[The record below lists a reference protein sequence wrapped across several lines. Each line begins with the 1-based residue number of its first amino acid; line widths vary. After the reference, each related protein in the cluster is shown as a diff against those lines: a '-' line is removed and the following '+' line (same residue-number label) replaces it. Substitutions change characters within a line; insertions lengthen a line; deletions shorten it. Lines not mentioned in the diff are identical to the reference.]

1 MGVHLLS
8 CLFSLFRKLGR
19 SLLPVPEPGRRGSG
33 LRFPAVGLFPVMVVL
48 LGGCEPIGPAHL
60 QHDQLAYSRALGE
73 VQKRE
78 MLLNIV
84 RLRYGEPPAF
94 LDTTQVI
101 AGYNFSRSF
110 SGGYYGYPAS
120 AVSNYLF
127 GSGTLS
133 QAENPTITYQPLT
146 GEQYAENVVRPIS
159 PTAIMPLSLGGMAI
173 DTLLRLTAQSIDGLS
188 NVRGVGP
195 FGGGSVRFYLL
206 LHDLRQLQLAGAMTV
221 RISTDDPASSSSGKG
236 SKQGGSSGQGSGT
249 SNSGSGSSGGSGE
262 HIYLVLTTT
271 ADSNLQAIQGEV
283 RRLLHLDPNTAEAE
297 IVYGPYPKKQ
307 GQIAILTRSMLAM
320 LTQLS
325 YEMEVP
331 EKDVRSGRT
340 LPTIGQVGIE
350 SRPEVAIHSGKN
362 PPPESYVSVFYKKCW
377 YWISDTD
384 FRSKEAFTM
393 VQVLSTL
400 AATSHSGGAVVTIP
414 AG

>member
-1 MGVHLLS
+1 M
-8 CLFSLFRKLGR
+8 GR
-19 SLLPVPEPGRRGSG
+19 SLPSLGGTERHGNGGRYLVTALLPAG
-33 LRFPAVGLFPVMVVL
+33 FLF
-48 LGGCEPIGPAHL
+48 LGGCQPIGPAHL

-221 RISTDDPASSSSGKG
+221 RIATDDASLSSGKAG
-236 SKQGGSSGQGSGT
+236 KQGAGGSQGNNGG
-249 SNSGSGSSGGSGE
+249 NGGASGSSASSGE
-262 HIYLVLTTT
+262 HIYLVLTAT

-283 RRLLHLDPNTAEAE
+283 RRLLHLDANAAEAE
-297 IVYGPYPKKQ
+297 IVYGPYPKKE

-362 PPPESYVSVFYKKCW
+362 APDGSYVSVYYKKCW

>member
-1 MGVHLLS
+1 
-8 CLFSLFRKLGR
+8 
-19 SLLPVPEPGRRGSG
+19 
-33 LRFPAVGLFPVMVVL
+33 
-48 LGGCEPIGPAHL
+48 
-60 QHDQLAYSRALGE
+60 
-73 VQKRE
+73 

-101 AGYNFSRSF
+101 AGYNFSRSV

-127 GSGTLS
+127 GTGTLS

-221 RISTDDPASSSSGKG
+221 RISTDDPAVSGKG
-236 SKQGGSSGQGSGT
+236 GKSGASSATGQGNGNAGSGNGGGGSGNT
-249 SNSGSGSSGGSGE
+249 SGE

-283 RRLLHLDPNTAEAE
+283 RRLLHLEPNTAEAE

-350 SRPEVAIHSGKN
+350 SRPEVAIHSGRN
-362 PPPESYVSVFYKKCW
+362 EPGESY
-377 YWISDTD
+377 
-384 FRSKEAFTM
+384 
-393 VQVLSTL
+393 
-400 AATSHSGGAVVTIP
+400 
-414 AG
+414 